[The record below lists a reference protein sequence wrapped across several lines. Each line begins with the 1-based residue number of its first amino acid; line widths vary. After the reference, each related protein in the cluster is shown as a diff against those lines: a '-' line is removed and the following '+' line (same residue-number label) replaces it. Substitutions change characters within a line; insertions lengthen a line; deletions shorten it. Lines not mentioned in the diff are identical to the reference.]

1 MSAPAAAPTSAVL
14 DFDDIL
20 AEIGEFGRFQRRNY
34 LLICLP
40 VLFAAANS
48 LSYVFT
54 AGSPTYRCYVP
65 ECDKVEDADYGADWV
80 SIAVPGSW
88 SKRGQFTPSTCE
100 RFVANGSHFASTSEP
115 WRSWP
120 LDQCSAANFTAE
132 TERCHQFVY
141 GSSERTI
148 VQQWGMHCQENL
160 WKLAF
165 VGTVHFAGLVVG
177 TALSGYL
184 ADRYA
189 PTAYH
194 LCLWS
199 TYTYFRYGRK
209 HIFLFC
215 IVFMALTGVAQALSW
230 DYISFL
236 VFALLNAVGTSGVY
250 PLAFIIGVEMVGPRK
265 REMSSIVLNYF
276 YAVGEAVLGL
286 SVFLPDWRQLQL
298 ALSLP
303 PLICVAY
310 FWLVPESVRWLLA
323 RNRREQ
329 AGVII
334 RRAAKV
340 NRRDISVELMASF
353 KQQELEAEASP
364 ETDVE
369 GGLDVRKDDKI
380 WLAIKEVAGSPILMG
395 RYAILLL
402 IWAVNAIVYYGL
414 SLNATSLSGNKY
426 LNFALV
432 CLVEIPGYSLAWLFL
447 RRFGRRMALS
457 GSLLLCSIT
466 CVASGFVT
474 LGANWLVVTL
484 FLVGKLGIT
493 SSFAVIYTFTA
504 EMMPTVIRSGGVGV
518 MSTFARFGAML
529 APFVPLLASY
539 YDPLP
544 LLLFGSLS
552 LVAGLLSLL
561 LPETFNRK
569 LPDTASNL
577 PKCWNHSVQLSHL
590 HR

>member
-1 MSAPAAAPTSAVL
+1 MSAPAAASVL
-14 DFDDIL
+14 DFDEIL
-20 AEIGEFGRFQRRNY
+20 AEIGEFGRFQRLNY

-65 ECDKVEDADYGADWV
+65 GCDSLDHPDYGADWV

-88 SKRGQFTPSTCE
+88 SKRGHFTPSTCD
-100 RFVANGSHFASTSEP
+100 RFMANGSRSVSESEP
-115 WRSWP
+115 WRPWP
-120 LDQCSAANFTAE
+120 LDQCSAENFTAE
-132 TERCHQFVY
+132 TERCRQFVY

-148 VQQWGMHCQENL
+148 VQQWGLQCQENL

-165 VGTVHFAGLVVG
+165 VGTMHFAGLVLG

-184 ADRYA
+184 ADRY
-189 PTAYH
+189 
-194 LCLWS
+194 
-199 TYTYFRYGRK
+199 GRK
-209 HIFLFC
+209 HVFLIC

-230 DYISFL
+230 DYTSFL

-276 YAVGEAVLGL
+276 YAVGEALLGL

-298 ALSLP
+298 ALSIP

-329 AGVII
+329 AGDII
-334 RRAAKV
+334 RRVAKV
-340 NRRDISVELMASF
+340 NRRDISMELMASF
-353 KQQELEAEASP
+353 KQQELEAETAP
-364 ETDVE
+364 EYGAE
-369 GGLDVRKDDKI
+369 GVLAERKDDKI
-380 WLAIKEVAGSPILMG
+380 WLAIKQVAGSRILMA

-432 CLVEIPGYSLAWLFL
+432 CLVEIPGYSLAW
-447 RRFGRRMALS
+447 
-457 GSLLLCSIT
+457 
-466 CVASGFVT
+466 
-474 LGANWLVVTL
+474 
-484 FLVGKLGIT
+484 
-493 SSFAVIYTFTA
+493 
-504 EMMPTVIRSGGVGV
+504 
-518 MSTFARFGAML
+518 
-529 APFVPLLASY
+529 
-539 YDPLP
+539 
-544 LLLFGSLS
+544 
-552 LVAGLLSLL
+552 
-561 LPETFNRK
+561 
-569 LPDTASNL
+569 
-577 PKCWNHSVQLSHL
+577 
-590 HR
+590 

>member
-1 MSAPAAAPTSAVL
+1 MSAPAAAAASAL

-20 AEIGEFGRFQRRNY
+20 NQIGEFGRYQRRNY

-54 AGSPTYRCYVP
+54 AGAPSYRCFVP
-65 ECDKVEDADYGADWV
+65 GCDSTEAPDYGADWV
-80 SIAVPGSW
+80 PVAVPGRW
-88 SKRGQFTPSTCE
+88 SKQGHFTPDTCN
-100 RFVANGSHFASTSEP
+100 RFAANKSNPWTSE
-115 WRSWP
+115 R
-120 LDQCSAANFTAE
+120 CSADNFTE
-132 TERCHQFVY
+132 ESERCQEFVY
-141 GSSERTI
+141 SGDERTI
-148 VQQWGMHCQENL
+148 VQQWDLQCQENL

-165 VGTVHFAGLVVG
+165 VGTTHFAGLVVG

-184 ADRYA
+184 ADR
-189 PTAYH
+189 
-194 LCLWS
+194 
-199 TYTYFRYGRK
+199 FGRK

-215 IVFMALTGVAQALSW
+215 IVFMALTGVAQALAW
-230 DYISFL
+230 DYASFL

-265 REMSSIVLNYF
+265 REMSSILLNYF
-276 YAVGEAVLGL
+276 YAVGEALLGL
-286 SVFLPDWRQLQL
+286 SAFLPDWRQLQL
-298 ALSLP
+298 VLSLP
-303 PLICVAY
+303 PLLFLGY

-323 RNRREQ
+323 RDRLGQ
-329 AGVII
+329 AGAII

-340 NRRDISVELMASF
+340 NRRNISVELMASF
-353 KQQELEAEASP
+353 KQQEPDERRR
-364 ETDVE
+364 TDSCGDGILVE
-369 GGLDVRKDDKI
+369 QRDDQI
-380 WLAIKEVAGSPILMG
+380 WVAIKQVFGSHILMI
-395 RYAILLL
+395 RYIIMLFV
-402 IWAVNAIVYYGL
+402 WAVNAIVYYGL
-414 SLNATSLSGNKY
+414 SLNATSLSGDKY

-447 RRFGRRMALS
+447 RRLGRRLALS

-474 LGANWLVVTL
+474 MGANWLVVTL

-504 EMMPTVIRSGGVGV
+504 EMMPTIIRSGGVGV

-539 YDPLP
+539 YEPLP
-544 LLLFGSLS
+544 LLLFGATSFL
-552 LVAGLLSLL
+552 AGLLSLL
-561 LPETFNRK
+561 LPETFHQK
-569 LPDTASNL
+569 LPDTV
-577 PKCWNHSVQLSHL
+577 CNHIIILY
-590 HR
+590 